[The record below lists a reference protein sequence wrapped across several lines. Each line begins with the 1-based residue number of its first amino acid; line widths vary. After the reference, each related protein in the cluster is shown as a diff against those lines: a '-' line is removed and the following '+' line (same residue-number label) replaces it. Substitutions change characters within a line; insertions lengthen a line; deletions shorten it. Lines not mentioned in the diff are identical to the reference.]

1 MKPVQ
6 RIHLLALLYSHTQ
19 AAMVSILPGQF
30 ADTSLDVDSDGHA
43 EFQLFDAQSGGD
55 PYPIKVNGM
64 ALDPM

>member
-30 ADTSLDVDSDGHA
+30 ADSSLDVDSEGRA
-43 EFQLFDAQSGGD
+43 EFECSTLNPA
-55 PYPIKVNGM
+55 
-64 ALDPM
+64 